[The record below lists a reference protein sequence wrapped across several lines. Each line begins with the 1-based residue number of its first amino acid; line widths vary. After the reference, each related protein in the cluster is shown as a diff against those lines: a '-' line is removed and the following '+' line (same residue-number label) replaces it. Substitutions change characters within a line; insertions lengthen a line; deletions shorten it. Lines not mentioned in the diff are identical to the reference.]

1 MTTLNSDRPGTG
13 ARSGAGTGTGS
24 ESESGTGTGTGSE
37 SATVS
42 GTTHAGEDTPRA
54 DGAPLSAEERKA
66 AEREAQKE
74 EARAALRALKPWEG
88 RATRQDKALM
98 AAFVGVPLFF
108 MALTPLKPFLIA
120 HHPVLL
126 EFVTGSNA
134 AVGAAAAF
142 ARIGEIPLWLVVVAG
157 VVGKVKIDWLFWW
170 VGRRW
175 GRGFVN
181 LIAPGDRAQRFADRA
196 QDMSPWIMPVAL
208 VLSYLPGIPTV
219 FVLVIAGWTGM
230 RLVPFLLL
238 DALGALVLTASVASV
253 GYAAGQTGVDIVLL
267 VDRYAL
273 WFTLG
278 IVVVMAF
285 VPVFK
290 QNRAQKRAKA
300 AEEAGAG
307 TARGDEGAQD
317 PRD

>member
-1 MTTLNSDRPGTG
+1 MTTVNNDRSD
-13 ARSGAGTGTGS
+13 TGS
-24 ESESGTGTGTGSE
+24 ETGPETGSAHGAG
-37 SATVS
+37 SAHVGGDSPGGGDGPVS
-42 GTTHAGEDTPRA
+42 AQ
-54 DGAPLSAEERKA
+54 ERKA
-66 AEREAQKE
+66 AEKEAQKE
-74 EARAALRALKPWEG
+74 EARAALRAMKPWKG

-134 AVGAAAAF
+134 AIGAAAAF

-157 VVGKVKIDWLFWW
+157 IVGKVKIDWLFWW

-196 QDMSPWIMPVAL
+196 QDMNPWIMRTAL
-208 VLSYLPGIPTV
+208 VLSYVPGVPTV

-238 DALGALVLTASVASV
+238 DALGALLLTATVASV
-253 GYAAGQTGVDIVLL
+253 GYAAGQAGVDVVLL

-278 IVVVMAF
+278 IVVLMAF
-285 VPVFK
+285 IPVFK
-290 QNRAQKRAKA
+290 KNRAEKRAKA
-300 AEEAGAG
+300 AEEAEAAG
-307 TARGDEGAQD
+307 QAEAARGPQD
-317 PRD
+317 